1 MVAKNMLIGALATG
15 LVDATLEGYFGYMA
29 GQGKA
34 PANQFPYIV
43 IPGAEWLPPGDDW
56 LAWAGTP
63 LVLYAMGK
71 LMKKPALIE
80 MSKGGAIYGVSAF
93 VGQTTLR
100 VSYKLQGKLS
110 TPMTYQ
116 YVLR

>member
-15 LVDATLEGYFGYMA
+15 LVDAGLESYFGYMT
-29 GQGKA
+29 GIGKS

-43 IPGAEWLPPGDDW
+43 IPGAEWLPPTDDW

-71 LMKKPALIE
+71 LMKKPALTE
-80 MSKGGAIYGVSAF
+80 MAKGGAIYGVSAF

>member
-15 LVDATLEGYFGYMA
+15 LVDAGLEGYCMYMV
-29 GQGKA
+29 GQGKS
-34 PANQFPYIV
+34 PQGQFPYIV
-43 IPGAEWLPPGDDW
+43 IPGAEWLPPTDDW
-56 LAWAGTP
+56 IAWAGTP
-63 LVLYAMGK
+63 LLLYAMGK

-116 YVLR
+116 YMLR